1 MMLADSNMS
10 EWLGPALTGVIVAWM
25 LGYLTRAAQAEA
37 VAREGERRACYPKAM
52 KWVVIGLWCA
62 VVMIAATLGISVGL
76 ESWVAVLLIGGLG
89 LLILPLHLETFGVE
103 ITWDDTMI
111 YTRSPWRKA
120 RRIPMEAVRYVDYS
134 SGMQWHRIHTAGYGI
149 VRLHD
154 FLGGGKELLERLAGH
169 EQTPPNAQSAKGG

>member
-25 LGYLTRAAQAEA
+25 LRYLIHGAQAES
-37 VAREGERRACYPKAM
+37 VARAGERRACYTKAM
-52 KWVVIGLWCA
+52 KRVVIGLWCA
-62 VVMIAATLGISVGL
+62 VAMIAATLGISVGIL
-76 ESWVAVLLIGGLG
+76 SWVAVLFIGGLG

-154 FLGGGKELLERLAGH
+154 FLGGGKALLEQLAGY
-169 EQTPPNAQSAKGG
+169 ELTPPNAPPAKGG